1 LGRLT
6 RTVDEGEDARLW
18 SVRRSGPLVNV
29 ALPELITGLD
39 VVDDAAE
46 RAAVRVDV
54 REETMSVL
62 E

>member
-1 LGRLT
+1 
-6 RTVDEGEDARLW
+6 
-18 SVRRSGPLVNV
+18 LVNV